1 MSISKGCQE
10 VLNKVMNEK
19 ALNKWKPYTYAS
31 YCHYGVA
38 GTEMHYSAS
47 SQGKIDDQNATMC
60 LSVLNWI
67 NDLLVSMFLGGHS
80 QKKKKGPI
88 LIMNSG
94 QVVDCLV
101 LFFLNLILESR
112 RKMETVHSCW
122 CT

>member
-1 MSISKGCQE
+1 MRKHLINGNLILMQ
-10 VLNKVMNEK
+10 VIV
-19 ALNKWKPYTYAS
+19 
-31 YCHYGVA
+31 
-38 GTEMHYSAS
+38 
-47 SQGKIDDQNATMC
+47 IDGQNATMC

-67 NDLLVSMFLGGHS
+67 NDLLVSMFLGGHR
-80 QKKKKGPI
+80 QKKKKKKGPI

-112 RKMETVHSCW
+112 RKMETVHSRW